1 MQNHAILCDGFPS
14 EVSHHVKF
22 DTFSFPLTTEVY
34 TFRTV
39 WCLMQELLSSAIL
52 YAATASATTFFEETC
67 EHFTHSRG
75 QTWTYTVFS
84 IFYIQYR
91 LGTRI
96 MQQTC
101 RRSQA
106 RRTIKELA
114 PIFHVEAS
122 VLAQRQ
128 AQCATLLESCADS
141 SCCEG
146 FSCTDTMLP
155 LLGSVCTL
163 STSGTGDI
171 CIDLG
176 QPSTILGI
184 VGTCDLAI

>member
-1 MQNHAILCDGFPS
+1 MHFISKALTFASILFI
-14 EVSHHVKF
+14 
-22 DTFSFPLTTEVY
+22 
-34 TFRTV
+34 
-39 WCLMQELLSSAIL
+39 A
-52 YAATASATTFFEETC
+52 
-67 EHFTHSRG
+67 
-75 QTWTYTVFS
+75 
-84 IFYIQYR
+84 
-91 LGTRI
+91 
-96 MQQTC
+96 
-101 RRSQA
+101 
-106 RRTIKELA
+106 
-114 PIFHVEAS
+114 VEAV

-176 QPSTILGI
+176 QPCTNLGQNTCCLGFTCSATILGI